1 MQIIG
6 KRKIWFSIS
15 GTLILISVLAVAV
28 FGMNF
33 GIDFTGGSLTE
44 LNIESETSVS
54 ELRGAIEE
62 LGFEA
67 V

>member
-33 GIDFTGGSLTE
+33 GIDFTGGCLTE